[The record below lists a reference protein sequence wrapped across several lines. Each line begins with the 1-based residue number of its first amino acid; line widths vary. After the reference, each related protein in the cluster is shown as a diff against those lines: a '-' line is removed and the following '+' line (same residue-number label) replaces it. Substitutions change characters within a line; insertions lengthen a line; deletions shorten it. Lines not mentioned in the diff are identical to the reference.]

1 VSKHPKNL
9 ESNTLLDEKLQEEA
23 GNTTN
28 TDARTAKPAPSTTK
42 PALATANSALGQLY
56 F

>member
-1 VSKHPKNL
+1 VSKDLKNL

-23 GNTTN
+23 RNTAN
-28 TDARTAKPAPSTTK
+28 TDVRTAK